1 MIKNRI
7 FISLFVLLN
16 GFSFAQTKDFGIWS
30 QVTLEKKFTPRL
42 SLGLTECI
50 RLNENAT
57 QLSTHYSQ
65 LALDYVLLKKLSVS
79 FGYRN
84 AQKFTFD
91 EKINYRQ
98 RFQLDFIYKIKLQ
111 KLKIEF
117 QERFQMQFQNIGRS
131 ETGLIPEYYFRTK
144 VTLTYDLEKRITPY
158 CSAEIFL
165 NQYKYIDNLRF
176 RVGFDYEFNKKN
188 SAKIYYMLDQDVQQ
202 NDPLGFYAL
211 GFAYKYSF

>member
-1 MIKNRI
+1 MTKKLF
-7 FISLFVLLN
+7 FISLCVLLN

-30 QVTLEKKFTPRL
+30 QVSLEKKFTPRL
-42 SLGLTECI
+42 SLGFTECV

-57 QLSTHYSQ
+57 QLNTHYSQ
-65 LALDYVLLKKLSVS
+65 LAVEYVILKKLSTS

-84 AQKFTFD
+84 SQKFTFD

-98 RFQLDFIYKIKLQ
+98 RFQLDFIYKFKIQ
-111 KLKIEF
+111 KLKIDL

-131 ETGLIPEYYFRTK
+131 ETGLIPEYYFRTRA
-144 VTLTYDLEKRITPY
+144 TLSYDLEKRITPY

-165 NQYKYIDNLRF
+165 NQNKYIDNLRF

-202 NDPLGFYAL
+202 KEPLGLYVL